1 MQAFQTRSSGLSYT
15 RDKISL
21 THQFPAYIITSSTMK
36 FACIALCVQAAG
48 AFIAPAVTQSG
59 ESCALLRFVRER

>member
-1 MQAFQTRSSGLSYT
+1 MKAFSTRSFDFHT
-15 RDKISL
+15 RAKKSRSHH
-21 THQFPAYIITSSTMK
+21 TSPKPYIISSSKMK

-59 ESCALLRFVRER
+59 ESCTLSQERSA